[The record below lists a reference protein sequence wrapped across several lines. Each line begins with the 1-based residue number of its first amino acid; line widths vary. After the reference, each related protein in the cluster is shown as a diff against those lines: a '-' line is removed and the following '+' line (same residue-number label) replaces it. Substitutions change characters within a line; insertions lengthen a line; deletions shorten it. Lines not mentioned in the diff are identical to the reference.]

1 MTKKSVKASVLII
14 MSAVFLYILCSCK
27 PDAPDTMS
35 DAITTET
42 STETEAFTTEE
53 ETEEAEMKL
62 KENITFEQSEEIII
76 RPFSWAPRIYSSN
89 DGEIIA
95 GYETSEGIKTAKS
108 KDGGKSWYGEA
119 DASFFQD
126 LNCANV
132 NFFFDG
138 ERLYLAYRAVGNTDK
153 GLYTSLQVSVSEDNG
168 KSWSY
173 HSTVAE
179 YTDNKG
185 GCGVWEP
192 YLGLLNGR
200 LICMYANDHPS
211 VTKYQNIEYLVWNGV
226 EWTERTVISDGNAH
240 KSRDGMPVW
249 CESPDGGYLCI
260 IESTTEWNRGYPF
273 VLKLFYSEDGVN
285 WSEPKIIYKPTSKN
299 SKAAAPGITVL
310 PDGRLAV
317 SFQTDEDAT
326 VKGDAQSVMKIMFSD
341 GTAIKELD
349 KMHFSTPE
357 NIFGTPDGES
367 SVWSGIFYRDGV
379 IYASAGTKN
388 GSSLK
393 TAVVYNKTK
402 S

>member
-1 MTKKSVKASVLII
+1 MSSKKTVRLLII
-14 MSAVFLYILCSCK
+14 MSAVFLYTLCSCK
-27 PDAPDTMS
+27 ADTPDTTS
-35 DAITTET
+35 DVITTET
-42 STETEAFTTEE
+42 STETEAFTTEK

-62 KENITFEQSEEIII
+62 KDNITFEQSEEIII
-76 RPFSWAPRIYSSN
+76 RPFSWAPRVYTAG
-89 DGEIIA
+89 DGELIA
-95 GYETSEGIKTAKS
+95 GFETPEGIKTTKS
-108 KDGGKSWYGEA
+108 KDGGKTWYGEA
-119 DASFFQD
+119 DGSFFPG

-173 HSTVAE
+173 HSTVVE
-179 YTDNKG
+179 YTDSKG

-260 IESTTEWNRGYPF
+260 IESTTERNKGYPF

-285 WSEPKIIYKPTSKN
+285 WSEPKIIYKPSSKN
-299 SKAAAPGITVL
+299 SKAAAPGVAVL

-326 VKGDAQSVMKIMFSD
+326 VKGDSQSVMKIMFSD
-341 GTAIKELD
+341 GTSIKELD
-349 KMHFSTPE
+349 KTHFSEPE

-367 SVWSGIFYRDGV
+367 SVWSDIFYRDGV